1 MFDPLS
7 KAGSLIRR
15 LQQISLRIFNEG
27 IQPYVLTAVQFG
39 TLQVI
44 ADRPGIDQISLAQ
57 ASDIDRTTVM
67 RVLHRLEEFQLV
79 CRKSYPRDKRINR
92 VYITEQG
99 RELIVA
105 VEPLAEATQHRLLEP
120 LDPEDRKAFMQMLSR
135 LVLTHSSPSTTTTQ
149 SHE

>member
-79 CRKSYPRDKRINR
+79 CRQSYPRDKRINR

>member
-27 IQPYVLTAVQFG
+27 IQPYVLTTVQFG

-44 ADRPGIDQISLAQ
+44 ADRPGIDQITLAQ

-67 RVLHRLEEFQLV
+67 RVLHRLEEFKLV
-79 CRKSYPRDKRINR
+79 CRKACPRDKRINR
-92 VYITEQG
+92 VYITEEG
-99 RELIVA
+99 RQLIVA
-105 VEPLAEATQHRLLEP
+105 VEPLADATQSRLLEP
-120 LDPEDRKAFMQMLSR
+120 LDPEDRKAFMQMLSK
-135 LVLTHSSPSTTTTQ
+135 LVLTHSIPSTTTPQ

>member
-1 MFDPLS
+1 MYDPLS

-27 IQPYVLTAVQFG
+27 IQPYVLTTVQFG

-67 RVLHRLEEFQLV
+67 RVLQRLEELKLV
-79 CRKSYPRDKRINR
+79 CRKPCPRDKRINR
-92 VYITEQG
+92 VYITDAG
-99 RELIVA
+99 RELIVGM
-105 VEPLAEATQHRLLEP
+105 EPLAEATQHRLLEP
-120 LDPEDRKAFMQMLSR
+120 LEPEERKAFMRMLKK
-135 LVLTHSSPSTTTTQ
+135 LVMTHSIPTTTTTQ